1 MSFAAFTL
9 LILSTADNLI
19 AFKTENIIL
28 TEGEIFQLKCST
40 SLQFPVVWHFRNSD
54 GIREIFMGGEISK
67 PFQDIF
73 LLTGNQS
80 LGEYNLYISSAD
92 SRYAGYYKCIDD
104 EGTGSELRSFQLNVI
119 GKC

>member
-19 AFKTENIIL
+19 AFKTENRIL
-28 TEGEIFQLKCST
+28 TEGETFELKCST
-40 SLQFPVVWHFRNSD
+40 SLPFPVVWHFRNSE
-54 GIREIFMGGEISK
+54 GLREIFMGGEISK